1 MAQIQA
7 RPRGLFSWDFDLSV
21 DGEFLADFDMSWLQ
35 EGGHFTHGDKEY
47 RLSREGFWSG
57 DFLLTAD
64 QEVLAR
70 AAKSA
75 LVRRFV
81 VRTGDREFTL
91 EPASVFTRSFR
102 LFENGL
108 IVGGVL
114 PNHLFTRACTLEFPD
129 DLPVP
134 VQVFLFWL
142 VALMWRRA
150 ASDAAAGGSS

>member
-1 MAQIQA
+1 MAPIQA
-7 RPRGLFSWDFDLSV
+7 RPRHWFSWGFDLFL
-21 DGEFLADFDMSWLQ
+21 DGEFLAGFDMSWLR
-35 EGGHFTHGDKEY
+35 EGGRFTYGDREY

-75 LVRRFV
+75 FVRRFV
-81 VRTGDREFTL
+81 VRTGAREFTL
-91 EPASVFTRSFR
+91 EAASAFTRSFR
-102 LFENGL
+102 LIENGL

-114 PNHLFTRACTLEFPD
+114 PHHLFTRACTLEFPH

-142 VALMWRRA
+142 VVLMWRRA

>member
-21 DGEFLADFDMSWLQ
+21 DGEFLADFDM
-35 EGGHFTHGDKEY
+35 
-47 RLSREGFWSG
+47 
-57 DFLLTAD
+57 
-64 QEVLAR
+64 
-70 AAKSA
+70 
-75 LVRRFV
+75 
-81 VRTGDREFTL
+81 
-91 EPASVFTRSFR
+91 
-102 LFENGL
+102 
-108 IVGGVL
+108 